1 MKKLT
6 TWQKEFIAFQIDAFC
21 LEHENKLVNQDM
33 ATHLKEIICNRDEDF
48 VDDFEH
54 LHKEDDSFRVVNKI
68 GLALCEALHKPQYN
82 KQRDRLMAIYNNDN
96 FVYTKELEE
105 EVDEI
110 SEYIKKTK
118 DLGQNKLLFTP
129 EGEKVDKLL
138 MHLSGKINS

>member
-1 MKKLT
+1 MKKFT

-33 ATHLKEIICNRDEDF
+33 ATHLKETICNRDEDF

-54 LHKEDDSFRVVNKI
+54 LHKEDDSFRVVYKI
-68 GLALCEALHKPQYN
+68 GLALSKTLHKPQCN
-82 KQRDRLMAIYNNDN
+82 EQRDRLMAIYNNDN

-105 EVDEI
+105 EVDKI

-118 DLGQNKLLFTP
+118 ELGQNKLVFTP
-129 EGEKVDKLL
+129 KREEVDKIL
-138 MHLSGKINS
+138 MYLIGKL